1 MRWLEAPLVPLAG
14 ASALGIA
21 TSAWIA
27 TPAWS
32 VLCAGALT
40 LGMTS
45 LALALGATRL
55 ATAGLLLLAV
65 LLGAVRAVSDP
76 LPADHIARI
85 AFGPLVSL
93 EGRLVEEPV
102 HWSADR
108 TRLLIDLDGLRD
120 GFDLRSV
127 SGRIQVTL

>member
-1 MRWLEAPLVPLAG
+1 MRWLEAPLLPLAG
-14 ASALGIA
+14 AAALGIA
-21 TSAWIA
+21 TSAWF
-27 TPAWS
+27 TPPAWS
-32 VLCAGALT
+32 LLCGGPRPWGGVLAL
-40 LGMTS
+40 GVTS
-45 LALALGATRL
+45 LALAGGRTRL

-108 TRLLIDLDGLRD
+108 
-120 GFDLRSV
+120 
-127 SGRIQVTL
+127 